1 VTQTKAA
8 IHPLALPQAPDTLL
22 REDGSPRFG
31 VFSGIP
37 DEISFETLGKPY
49 AKNRLGEFLRHK
61 KWMYFFATTDEVIVA
76 GAIVD
81 AGPTGTCFV
90 MVTDRATGEVLA
102 DASRPGA
109 AGPLV
114 KLNDRPLDGHRAHY
128 LFPATL
134 MSIDG
139 EDLELRIQATLHK
152 LPFVPL
158 LSDPWLDLDL
168 RIVLDPHPGIVA
180 VTEVAGRPPMVT
192 ATAKNAALPT
202 RGQLTISGGG
212 RNASYNLGDGL
223 GGFDYTNGY
232 LPRET
237 HWNWAYGMGA
247 AMDESIVGFNLV
259 SGFSGIGDNS
269 YENMIWID
277 GEPHR
282 LDPACRFEV
291 DLDSPMR
298 TWRIT
303 TMDRAVDLQFKP
315 LAVHHESL
323 NLGALRSRF
332 IQPSGHFTGS
342 IRVGDRRLVLDAI
355 PGVAED
361 QDVLW

>member
-1 VTQTKAA
+1 
-8 IHPLALPQAPDTLL
+8 
-22 REDGSPRFG
+22 
-31 VFSGIP
+31 
-37 DEISFETLGKPY
+37 
-49 AKNRLGEFLRHK
+49 
-61 KWMYFFATTDEVIVA
+61 
-76 GAIVD
+76 
-81 AGPTGTCFV
+81 
-90 MVTDRATGEVLA
+90 
-102 DASRPGA
+102 
-109 AGPLV
+109 
-114 KLNDRPLDGHRAHY
+114 
-128 LFPATL
+128 
-134 MSIDG
+134 
-139 EDLELRIQATLHK
+139 
-152 LPFVPL
+152 
-158 LSDPWLDLDL
+158 
-168 RIVLDPHPGIVA
+168 
-180 VTEVAGRPPMVT
+180 
-192 ATAKNAALPT
+192 
-202 RGQLTISGGG
+202 
-212 RNASYNLGDGL
+212 
-223 GGFDYTNGY
+223 
-232 LPRET
+232 
-237 HWNWAYGMGA
+237 MGA
-247 AMDESIVGFNLV
+247 AKDASIVGFNLV